1 MIHGQGEMEQTAAG
15 AKRESN
21 KGRGRFDL
29 IPYEAV
35 ERLAIWY
42 ELGAEKYAERNWE
55 QGLSVKDCV
64 NRMVRHALK
73 VASGRTDE
81 DHLAAVMWNAAAI
94 ITMQARKPELDDHCW
109 HYPEGVAYQSPTAEY
124 QEQQRLNDIFGEILK
139 LFREGKDRQ
148 ALRLIEWLSPED
160 RKKWFESQ
168 KTENVLTAEN
178 NETVAMWQAQ
188 LDEQNRINKKAKTK
202 LSEIDE
208 WHDIDPALRMEL
220 NKPINFKDAL
230 KKQFHDGDI
239 VKWHDGFWYRL
250 DEKAMCWTRLN
261 PSEEN
266 KDGR

>member
-29 IPYEAV
+29 IPFEAM

-42 ELGAEKYAERNWE
+42 EQGAEKYAERNWE

-109 HYPEGVAYQSPTAEY
+109 HYPEGVVYQSPTAE
-124 QEQQRLNDIFGEILK
+124 K
-139 LFREGKDRQ
+139 V
-148 ALRLIEWLSPED
+148 ED
-160 RKKWFESQ
+160 
-168 KTENVLTAEN
+168 
-178 NETVAMWQAQ
+178 
-188 LDEQNRINKKAKTK
+188 
-202 LSEIDE
+202 LSEKLKNTIRHHLSDIDE
-208 WHDIDPALRMEL
+208 WHNIESELRKEL
-220 NKPINFKDAL
+220 NKPNIEHYLDFLTNFFGNGCKRSSVGPED
-230 KKQFHDGDI
+230 
-239 VKWHDGFWYRL
+239 
-250 DEKAMCWTRLN
+250 
-261 PSEEN
+261 
-266 KDGR
+266 